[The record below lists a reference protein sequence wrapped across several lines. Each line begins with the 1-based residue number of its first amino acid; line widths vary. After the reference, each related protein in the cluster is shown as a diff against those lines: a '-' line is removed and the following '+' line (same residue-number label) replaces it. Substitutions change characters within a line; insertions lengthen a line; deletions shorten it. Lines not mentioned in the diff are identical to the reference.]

1 MDRHRTALAI
11 AALSCLAACERA
23 GTPPP
28 RSEAVAALQV
38 DAADRPLRVADS
50 GRGADTP
57 AAGDGLRPAP
67 GPTGLRP

>member
-1 MDRHRTALAI
+1 
-11 AALSCLAACERA
+11 
-23 GTPPP
+23 
-28 RSEAVAALQV
+28 VLQV